1 MTSATVTQLGEMI
14 SNISS
19 STNSS
24 EMQNGEFAGIF
35 QTAADKS
42 SDVQVQEAEPVKT
55 SATEKSMGGSKTAD
69 KLRDNNPTETEVEP
83 KDMDAAEQELEKAVV
98 ELKTEIAEKLDIT
111 VEELEEVMETLGLT
125 DASLFTPE
133 GMTTLVMEI
142 EQISTP
148 VELLTNA
155 DAYQVLQELNA
166 TAENLFTTVQNE
178 HQLTDAQMQEVLQ
191 QFETTEKF
199 EVSIEVSE
207 PVEENSQDV
216 VVTETKV
223 QEVRNADNLQTV
235 KDADDLQEVQEVVDE
250 VPETK
255 QGENE
260 TNVQKTVDEATTVK
274 ETEFADAKQNGAEH
288 SKSEGNASQNHMMAA
303 EGNAQYSNTQV
314 VNQTNVEYVQ
324 NLFEGNVTTQEIY
337 DQIGDYIKTHVRPGI
352 SEVEMQLNPESL
364 GSLHIHLSSKQGN
377 VTAQFVVQNEAVKA
391 ALEIQMIQLKENFAE
406 QGIKV
411 DAVEVT
417 VESHSFNNN
426 MQQNSNGEAQA
437 QTEAKRSGIRNINL
451 NENWTEE
458 ELTEEEQLVAEM
470 MEANGNTVDFMA

>member
-83 KDMDAAEQELEKAVV
+83 KDMDAAEQELEAAVV

-260 TNVQKTVDEATTVK
+260 TNVQKTVDEATAVK
-274 ETEFADAKQNGAEH
+274 ETEFSDAKQNGAEH

-451 NENWTEE
+451 NENRTEE